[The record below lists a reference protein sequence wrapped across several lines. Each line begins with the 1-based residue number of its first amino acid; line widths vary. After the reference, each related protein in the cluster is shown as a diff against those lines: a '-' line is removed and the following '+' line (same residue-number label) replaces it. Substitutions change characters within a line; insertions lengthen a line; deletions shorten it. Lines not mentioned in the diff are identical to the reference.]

1 VEVTLVR
8 VVDPDSS
15 NGGFSTPPARDRY
28 VSLQFEIMNKGAK
41 VYQDDP
47 LVDITVTDASGQTM
61 WQDYLSTTTAGIQ
74 LPSDVNL
81 TTGAKSLGYVTFDV
95 PKGDSVAQAQYALSM
110 FGNVAQWQIK

>member
-1 VEVTLVR
+1 
-8 VVDPDSS
+8 
-15 NGGFSTPPARDRY
+15 
-28 VSLQFEIMNKGAK
+28 
-41 VYQDDP
+41 
-47 LVDITVTDASGQTM
+47 M